1 MSVFLESTHLFP
13 YYMCQAGVLA
23 ECILRHFYSGMG
35 KEGCNT
41 KKKKNVVDV
50 GGLILVSLFVS
61 ISITKKPLAS
71 L

>member
-13 YYMCQAGVLA
+13 YYMCQTGILA
-23 ECILRHFYSGMG
+23 EFMLRLVGWG

-41 KKKKNVVDV
+41 KKKKIVVDV
-50 GGLILVSLFVS
+50 GGLFLVSIFIS
-61 ISITKKPLAS
+61 TSITKKPLAS